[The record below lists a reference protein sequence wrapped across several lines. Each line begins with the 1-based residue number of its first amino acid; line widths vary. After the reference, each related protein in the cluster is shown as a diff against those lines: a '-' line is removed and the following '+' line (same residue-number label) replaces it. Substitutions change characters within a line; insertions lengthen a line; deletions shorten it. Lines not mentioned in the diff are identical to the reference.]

1 MIVEIIISDGESGE
15 VLSVLD
21 VRDDSILVPM
31 VLVDEI
37 REALSMK
44 FEVSENGMVRDLID
58 QCDEGESR

>member
-1 MIVEIIISDGESGE
+1 MKVEIIISDGESGE
-15 VLSVLD
+15 VLSVID

-58 QCDEGESR
+58 QTEG